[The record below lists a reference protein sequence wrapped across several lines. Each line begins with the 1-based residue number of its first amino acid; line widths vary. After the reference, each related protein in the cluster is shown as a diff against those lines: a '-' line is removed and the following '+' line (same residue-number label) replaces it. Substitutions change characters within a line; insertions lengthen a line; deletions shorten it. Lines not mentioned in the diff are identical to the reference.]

1 MPSYANEE
9 LLTEDIRVKISPTV
23 RHTLEA
29 IARQRKQ
36 SLNRLVRESRD
47 DWLRVHARAAQDAP
61 SCGED
66 C

>member
-9 LLTEDIRVKISPTV
+9 LLTEDIRVKIAPSV

-36 SLNRLVRESRD
+36 SLNRLVRESLD
-47 DWLRVHARAAQDAP
+47 DWLRLHGHTLQGNT
-61 SCGED
+61 SHSEEC
-66 C
+66 